1 MNLEEIKTK
10 VAEIKQ
16 KETELNILKQ
26 TLSIL
31 QPLYF
36 EASQSVQEKVS
47 SNSIG
52 LIQQS
57 VNEVTDA
64 IKNKLDYTEIVNKLD
79 RQIAILEDSKDIEI
93 MNELK
98 SLVTNI
104 KDLSTI
110 STFNNEAFV
119 RIFNES
125 LNKISNLLI
134 SQKELPNITEFAD
147 IDMTGD
153 ALSTILL
160 CRLFRNSSNAADS
173 FTGSAMLL
181 YIDCHVEMSQLGSK
195 DEYQQ

>member
-1 MNLEEIKTK
+1 MNLEEIKSK

-16 KETELNILKQ
+16 KETELNISKQ
-26 TLSIL
+26 ALSIL

-57 VNEVTDA
+57 VNEVTEA
-64 IKNKLDYTEIVNKLD
+64 IKSKLDYTEIVNKLD

-104 KDLSTI
+104 KDLSTK
-110 STFNNEAFV
+110 STFNNESLV
-119 RIFNES
+119 RVFNES

-134 SQKELPNITEFAD
+134 SQKELPNSTEYKRLNGKITKVIEKYD
-147 IDMTGD
+147 KYT
-153 ALSTILL
+153 LNHSW
-160 CRLFRNSSNAADS
+160 SYNAQGELIKV
-173 FTGSAMLL
+173 TTT
-181 YIDCHVEMSQLGSK
+181 K
-195 DEYQQ
+195 DEIA

>member
-1 MNLEEIKTK
+1 MNLEEIKAK

-16 KETELNILKQ
+16 KETELNISKQ

-57 VNEVTDA
+57 VNEVTEA
-64 IKNKLDYTEIVNKLD
+64 IKSKLDYTEIVNKLD
-79 RQIAILEDSKDIEI
+79 RQISILEDSKDIEI

-104 KDLSTI
+104 KDLSTK
-110 STFNNEAFV
+110 STFNNETLV
-119 RIFNES
+119 RVFNES

-134 SQKELPNITEFAD
+134 SQKELPNSTEYKRLNGKITKVIEKYDKYTLNHSWAYNAQ
-147 IDMTGD
+147 GD
-153 ALSTILL
+153 LIKVT
-160 CRLFRNSSNAADS
+160 
-173 FTGSAMLL
+173 TT
-181 YIDCHVEMSQLGSK
+181 K
-195 DEYQQ
+195 DEIA